1 MATISNE
8 KIDEIIKE
16 LNEIANL
23 NDTFLISRRL
33 TEVIFELDFI
43 KSKPKKCWFKE
54 MLSCKK

>member
-23 NDTFLISRRL
+23 DDTFLISRRL
-33 TEVIFELDFI
+33 TEVIFELDII
-43 KSKPKKCWFKE
+43 KGKPKKCWFKE

>member
-43 KSKPKKCWFKE
+43 KGKPKKCWFKE

>member
-16 LNEIANL
+16 LNEIADL
-23 NDTFLISRRL
+23 DDTFLISRRL
-33 TEVIFELDFI
+33 TEVIFESAII
-43 KSKPKKCWFKE
+43 KGKPKKCWFKE